1 MTRPENDALAQ
12 LCEQLPNSTPERAE
26 LERAL
31 LALCEQAMQQE
42 DDLVALTAALR
53 ENATRARAL
62 EAQIKTGAR
71 AA

>member
-1 MTRPENDALAQ
+1 MTRPENDELAQ
-12 LCEQLPNSTPERAE
+12 LCEQLKNSTPERAE

-31 LALCEQAMQQE
+31 LVLCEQAIQQE
-42 DDLVALTAALR
+42 DDLAALTAALR

-62 EAQIKTGAR
+62 ETQIKTGAR

>member
-1 MTRPENDALAQ
+1 MTRPESDDLAQ
-12 LCEQLPNSTPERAE
+12 LCEQLQNDTPERAE

-31 LALCEQAMQQE
+31 LVLCEQAMQQE
-42 DDLVALTAALR
+42 DDLVALTATLR

-62 EAQIKTGAR
+62 ETQIKTGVR